1 MTMDELID
9 QINDRFQTIMDW
21 SRQVVER
28 LEAITEALVIVAEG
42 VDGANGAIELLEKLL
57 MPDVKES

>member
-1 MTMDELID
+1 MDDFID

-28 LEAITEALVIVAEG
+28 LEAITEALVIVADA
-42 VDGANGAIELLEKLL
+42 VDGANGAIELLETLL

>member
-1 MTMDELID
+1 MDELID
-9 QINDRFQTIMDW
+9 QINNRFQMIMDW
-21 SRQVVER
+21 SQHVVAQ

-42 VDGANGAIELLEKLL
+42 VDGANGAIELLETLL

>member
-9 QINDRFQTIMDW
+9 QINNRFQIIMDW
-21 SRQVVER
+21 SQHVVAQ

-57 MPDVKES
+57 MPDVKDN